1 MIYYRTIMHIKAS
14 SDIFIH
20 YLWGTE
26 KNKDL
31 LISFINTVLEDSEFQ
46 PIKDLQIKNPF
57 NRKTFSFDKETVLDI
72 NAIDEQGRKEEGKK
86 EGIKETARKIL
97 KTGIPVETIME
108 VTGLKREEIEG
119 LE

>member
-1 MIYYRTIMHIKAS
+1 MHIKAS

-20 YLWGTE
+20 YLWGTD

-46 PIKDLQIKNPF
+46 PIKDVQIKNPF

-72 NAIDEQGRKEEGKK
+72 KAIDEQGRQYNIEVQS
-86 EGIKETARKIL
+86 
-97 KTGIPVETIME
+97 TGDISFISRR
-108 VTGLKREEIEG
+108 LY
-119 LE
+119 